1 MLSCNAMGDSS
12 HSAVRV
18 GRGEPA
24 PVRNVRDW
32 ENRQAGWLVLIRR
45 IADRDQAAMAQFYD
59 ETSGIVYSLACR
71 MLGNVPDAEEVTVDV
86 YSQIWR
92 TADRYTA
99 ERGTVFAWVV
109 NIARSRSL
117 DRLRARR
124 PSEPLPP
131 IVRDDGA
138 DPEKLSQLSQQRS
151 RVRAALESLPAEQRT
166 AIELAFFS
174 GMSHSELAAHLSEPL
189 GTIKTR
195 VRSGMLKLRSAL
207 GELV

>member
-1 MLSCNAMGDSS
+1 
-12 HSAVRV
+12 
-18 GRGEPA
+18 
-24 PVRNVRDW
+24 
-32 ENRQAGWLVLIRR
+32 LIRR
-45 IADRDQAAMAQFYD
+45 IADHDQAAMTQFYD
-59 ETSGIVYSLACR
+59 ETSGIVYALACR

-109 NIARSRSL
+109 NMARSRAV

-124 PSEPLPP
+124 SSEPLPEV
-131 IVRDDGA
+131 VRDERAG
-138 DPEKLSQLSQQRS
+138 PEKLSELSQQRE
-151 RVRAALESLPAEQRT
+151 RVRSALSALPAEQRT

-174 GMSHSELAAHLSEPL
+174 GMSHSELAAHLGEPL